1 MLSKDN
7 SISHFRDQYVKIN
20 FENIQAGKE
29 HNFDAKSPSAAL
41 LYGEYDYGSVMHY
54 GRCAFTSNNM
64 ETITAAVSIM
74 FQSET
79 MQEHH
84 ILFSTSGPICHD
96 WSEEWHG
103 SVGYQQAHGLL

>member
-1 MLSKDN
+1 MLSEDN

-64 ETITAAVSIM
+64 ETITAAVSVM

-79 MQEHH
+79 MQERH
-84 ILFSTSGPICHD
+84 ILCSTSGPICHD

-103 SVGYQQAHGLL
+103 SVGCQQAHGFL